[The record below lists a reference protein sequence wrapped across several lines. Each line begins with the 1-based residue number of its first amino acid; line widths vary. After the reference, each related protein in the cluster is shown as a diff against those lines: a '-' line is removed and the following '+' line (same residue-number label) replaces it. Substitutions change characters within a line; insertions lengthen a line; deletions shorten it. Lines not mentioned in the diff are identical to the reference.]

1 MTDLGNAIS
10 VLFLVSGAMVMIVLV
25 VMEYAKRLRTHVDSA
40 LESMRLELRREL
52 AEQDIARTR
61 MERRIR
67 DVENDLVKLSREQI
81 TDYSKIDAAVK
92 SLVATVATLDKD
104 FQARRKQRQQR
115 RGAQSAGAKSVN

>member
-1 MTDLGNAIS
+1 LTHLGNAIS
-10 VLFLVSGAMVMIVLV
+10 VLFLISGAMVMIVLV
-25 VMEYAKRLRTHVDSA
+25 VMERAKRLRTHVEPA

-52 AEQDIARTR
+52 AEQNIARTR

-104 FQARRKQRQQR
+104 FQARWKQRQQR